1 MEDLVAKIRLGGVV
15 ITLQRD
21 RKIRRLRR
29 VYTDAVSPNPD
40 TLNQAELEDACD
52 QAISATEDDL
62 EIDGV
67 QLEPWPE
74 DN

>member
-1 MEDLVAKIRLGGVV
+1 VAKIRLGGVV
-15 ITLQRD
+15 ITLERNGT
-21 RKIRRLRR
+21 IRRLRR
-29 VYTDAVSPNPD
+29 VYTDAVGPNAN

-52 QAISATEDDL
+52 QAISATEKDL